1 MGAVIGAVAG
11 NHNTAQR
18 GAGAGAIVGG
28 LKGNK
33 QARLEQERIVRRCL
47 SGRGYNVLN

>member
-1 MGAVIGAVAG
+1 VAG

-18 GAGAGAIVGG
+18 GAGAIVGG